1 MSTLFEYESDRSK
14 SQALQS
20 HKICTNS
27 FFIIQT
33 APTWYPIRLPIR
45 PITQWPVMKNTTR
58 SEFFWRPKN
67 TNRSCYSTGIDCR
80 RSGCKFPK
88 CSVIYFV
95 GIRNS
100 LHAMVSCKNH
110 PILWPFNYLLCLADI
125 ELKILICSIF
135 CGIFK
140 YFEKLMKYLTL
151 ISAIICY

>member
-1 MSTLFEYESDRSK
+1 MYQLF
-14 SQALQS
+14 LL
-20 HKICTNS
+20 HTNS
-27 FFIIQT
+27 SNMISHSFANTSDHTVTGDETYQ
-33 APTWYPIRLPIR
+33 
-45 PITQWPVMKNTTR
+45 NTTR
-58 SEFFWRPKN
+58 PEFFWRPKN

-110 PILWPFNYLLCLADI
+110 PIHWPFNYLLCLGDI

-140 YFEKLMKYLTL
+140 YFEKLLKYLTL